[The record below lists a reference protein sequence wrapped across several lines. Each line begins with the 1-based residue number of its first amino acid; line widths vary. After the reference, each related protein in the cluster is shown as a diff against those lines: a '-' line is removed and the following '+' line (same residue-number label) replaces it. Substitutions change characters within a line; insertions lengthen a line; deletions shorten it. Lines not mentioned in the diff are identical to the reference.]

1 MRLHALLLAS
11 MTLVCLAA
19 MPGPAQAES
28 EESTVADLQQQVAEM
43 SARMAELQAEV
54 SSLRTRVEELGG
66 HAVAPGEEPEDQSEL
81 AALVSAAEQ
90 EAAAEQPAA
99 EQEAEPTFT
108 SGALGLQALNPEIS
122 VTGDFI
128 SSYRSGE
135 SVVEHFVNNFR
146 TLGLLLVSFLD
157 PYSRF

>member
-54 SSLRTRVEELGG
+54 SSLRTRVEN
-66 HAVAPGEEPEDQSEL
+66 EL
-81 AALVSAAEQ
+81 ANETAKQRNIKTGRGGIVDI
-90 EAAAEQPAA
+90 EA
-99 EQEAEPTFT
+99 TT
-108 SGALGLQALNPEIS
+108 VG
-122 VTGDFI
+122 
-128 SSYRSGE
+128 
-135 SVVEHFVNNFR
+135 
-146 TLGLLLVSFLD
+146 
-157 PYSRF
+157 